1 MLKIHCKGITQGVGF
16 RPFVCTLGN
25 DLRLR
30 GSVANVGGDGIIY
43 IDLPYTWENLSENLA
58 NQKISATK
66 TNVAKKNATKRFAKK
81 SFSKK
86 KFVAKRFVRFFVLD
100 LDFSLVLLPPLH
112 SLGYLRD
119 RDCANGASKDCTSTD
134 FSAFFSAFFAS
145 LPTNAKIHSI
155 SISYLCEEDYHQVR
169 NAHKSSPNSSSK
181 PTSKSAPKSIQT
193 RNNDSKQNPKSSF
206 EILDSIPAFFSLDS
220 SIPQDLATCK
230 ECLSDIFCPTSRHY
244 LYHLISCTNCGGRY
258 SLIKSLPYDREN
270 TAMSKYEMCQ
280 KCKQDYADMQSRFFH
295 AQPISCNDC
304 AVPIRLYEGREIIS
318 KDRDTFDMLAVLLD
332 SGKIACIKGLGG
344 FALICDATNASAIA
358 TLREKKNRPTKP
370 FAIMA
375 KDIATAQK
383 IANLNKA
390 ESSALC
396 EPSAPI
402 VLAWQNKQNPLG
414 LALEQIAPNLST
426 IGILLANTAL
436 HHICFSVFG
445 KPIIYTSA
453 NLKGEPIITNLQEA
467 QEKLE
472 SITSYFLDFEREIY
486 NGIDDSI
493 LRFIAGDMRPI
504 RLARGK
510 TPLNFALPNLQNNPQ
525 NQTPPQK
532 SINLQNQISP
542 QNLQNPKSCTQKADS
557 TQRPKSGTKDEIKIL
572 AFGAQDK
579 STLCFCD
586 EKRFMLSPYI
596 GDLSS
601 VATQEKF
608 ITNMEFFALVYDF
621 SPRVLVSDFHPR
633 YESVKLAKQIKE
645 ENYSTTKHLQIYHHH
660 AHLCAILGEVA
671 SSADEEILG
680 IIWDGSGLGEDS
692 SIWGG
697 EFLFGGF
704 GGVRRVGHFGEFFLY
719 GGEVAIKEIWRVG
732 YALSKLC
739 GHEKMVAKYEAEVI
753 SKEILPLLK
762 VAIQKGINTHKTTS
776 VGRLFDG
783 VASLLGILHNTRYEG
798 ESGALIEELYYQCP
812 KLDFKPYTF
821 CLQNGVISLESFIYE
836 ICEDICLGKPLP
848 HIARRFIHTLSIIA
862 LDFAKEFLG
871 STTSEAKSSHKQIKV
886 GFSGGV
892 FQNKALCEEIHALF
906 LQAKIPHFFHT
917 IVPTNDSGISF
928 GQAAFGLYGKH

>member
-25 DLRLR
+25 DLGLR

-43 IDLPYTWENLSENLA
+43 VDLPYTWENLSKNIA
-58 NQKISATK
+58 SQKTSATK
-66 TNVAKKNATKRFAKK
+66 TNVAKKNTTKGLVEKNFAKR
-81 SFSKK
+81 

-112 SLGYLRD
+112 SLHYLHD
-119 RDCANGASKDCTSTD
+119 RDCTDFASKDCASTD

-155 SISYLCEEDYHQVR
+155 SISYICEEDYQRVL
-169 NAHKSSPNSSSK
+169 NAHKSSKKSSPKPNTKSNQK
-181 PTSKSAPKSIQT
+181 PNK
-193 RNNDSKQNPKSSF
+193 DSKPKSSF
-206 EILDSIPAFFSLDS
+206 EILDSIPAVFSLDS

-244 LYHLISCTNCGGRY
+244 LYHLTSCTNCGGRY

-304 AVPIRLYEGREIIS
+304 AVPIRLYEGREIIA
-318 KDRDTFDMLAVLLD
+318 KDRDIFDKLAVLLD
-332 SGKIACIKGLGG
+332 SGEIVCIKGLGG

-370 FAIMA
+370 FAIMV
-375 KDIATAQK
+375 KNIATAQK
-383 IANLNKA
+383 IANLNET

-396 EPSAPI
+396 EASAPI

-510 TPLNFALPNLQNNPQ
+510 TPLNFALPNLQN
-525 NQTPPQK
+525 QTPQQK
-532 SINLQNQISP
+532 SINLQN
-542 QNLQNPKSCTQKADS
+542 LQNPKTCAKQNQADFIKHLKS
-557 TQRPKSGTKDEIKIL
+557 TDKSEIKIL

-621 SPRVLVSDFHPR
+621 TPRVLVSDFHPR
-633 YESVKLAKQIKE
+633 YDSVKIAKQVSQDNE
-645 ENYSTTKHLQIYHHH
+645 TPTKHLQIYHHH
-660 AHLCAILGEVA
+660 AHLCSILGEVA
-671 SSADEEILG
+671 SSVDEEILG

-753 SKEILPLLK
+753 AKEILPLLK

-783 VASLLGILHNTRYEG
+783 VASLLGILQNTRYEG

-821 CLQNGVISLESFIYE
+821 CLQNGAVKLESFIYE
-836 ICEDICLGKPLP
+836 ICEDIFLGEPLP

-871 STTSEAKSSHKQIKV
+871 NQAKSSHKQIKV

-906 LQAKIPHFFHT
+906 SRAKIPHFFHT

-928 GQAAFGLYGKH
+928 GQAAFGLYGNH

>member
-25 DLRLR
+25 DLGLR
-30 GSVANVGGDGIIY
+30 GSVANVGGDGVIY
-43 IDLPYTWENLSENLA
+43 IDLPYTWETWENLGTNLA
-58 NQKISATK
+58 NQKTSTTK
-66 TNVAKKNATKRFAKK
+66 TNETKFFAEKDFAKK
-81 SFSKK
+81 KFAER
-86 KFVAKRFVRFFVLD
+86 KFVVKKFVRFFVLD
-100 LDFSLVLLPPLH
+100 LQPMLLTPLRSLRYLH
-112 SLGYLRD
+112 D
-119 RDCANGASKDCTSTD
+119 RDCADFASKDCASTD

-145 LPTNAKIHSI
+145 LPINAKIHSI
-155 SISYLCEEDYHQVR
+155 SISYLCKEDYHQVR
-169 NAHKSSPNSSSK
+169 SAHKSSTKSSYK
-181 PTSKSAPKSIQT
+181 PTSKSTPKSTQT
-193 RNNDSKQNPKSSF
+193 HNKDSKQSTKSSF

-244 LYHLISCTNCGGRY
+244 LYHLTSCTNCGGRY

-280 KCKQDYADMQSRFFH
+280 KCEQDYVDMQSRFFH

-304 AVPIRLYEGREIIS
+304 AVPIRLYEGREIITN
-318 KDRDTFDMLAVLLD
+318 DIDIFHRLAVLLD
-332 SGKIACIKGLGG
+332 SGEIVCIKGLGG
-344 FALICDATNASAIA
+344 FALICDATNSSAIA
-358 TLREKKNRPTKP
+358 SLRERKNRPTKP

-383 IANLNKA
+383 IAHLNEA

-396 EPSAPI
+396 EESAPI

-414 LALEQIAPNLST
+414 LAFAQIAPNLSS

-467 QEKLE
+467 QEKLK

-510 TPLNFALPNLQNNPQ
+510 TPLNFALPNLQN
-525 NQTPPQK
+525 
-532 SINLQNQISP
+532 
-542 QNLQNPKSCTQKADS
+542 PKSCVQKTDFTQSHKS
-557 TQRPKSGTKDEIKIL
+557 TDKITTKSEIKIL

-608 ITNMEFFALVYDF
+608 ITNMEFFTLIYDF
-621 SPRVLVSDFHPR
+621 TPSVLVSDFHPR
-633 YESVKLAKQIKE
+633 YESVKLAKQIRE
-645 ENYSTTKHLQIYHHH
+645 ENEYSTKHLQIYHHH

-671 SSADEEILG
+671 SSVDEEILG

-704 GGVRRVGHFGEFFLY
+704 TSIRRVGHFGEFFLY

-762 VAIQKGINTHKTTS
+762 VAIQKGINSHKTTS

-783 VASLLGILHNTRYEG
+783 VASLLGILQNTRYEG

-821 CLQNGVISLESFIYE
+821 CLQNGAVKLESFIYE
-836 ICEDICLGKPLP
+836 ICEDIFLGEPLP

-862 LDFAKEFLG
+862 LDFTKEFLVNVA
-871 STTSEAKSSHKQIKV
+871 SQAKPSHKQIKV

-906 LQAKIPHFFHT
+906 SQAKIPHFFHT

>member
-16 RPFVCTLGN
+16 RPFVCALGN
-25 DLRLR
+25 SLGLC

-43 IDLPYTWENLSENLA
+43 IDIPYAWGNRIWRNHSLENLGTNLA
-58 NQKISATK
+58 NQKTNVENFFNTK
-66 TNVAKKNATKRFAKK
+66 DFVAKK
-81 SFSKK
+81 
-86 KFVAKRFVRFFVLD
+86 FVRFFVLE
-100 LDFSLVLLPPLH
+100 LSLTLLS
-112 SLGYLRD
+112 SLRCLCYLQD
-119 RDCANGASKDCTSTD
+119 RDCKDFD
-134 FSAFFSAFFAS
+134 VFFSAFFAS

-155 SISYLCEEDYHQVR
+155 SISYISKEDYHRVR
-169 NAHKSSPNSSSK
+169 KAHKSSHKSNPKPNK
-181 PTSKSAPKSIQT
+181 
-193 RNNDSKQNPKSSF
+193 NSKQKASF
-206 EILDSIPAFFSLDS
+206 EILDSIPAFLSLDS

-230 ECLSDIFCPTSRHY
+230 QCLEDIFCPTSRHY
-244 LYHLISCTNCGGRY
+244 LYHLTSCTNCGGRY
-258 SLIKSLPYDREN
+258 SLITSLPYDREN
-270 TAMSKYEMCQ
+270 TAMSKYKMCQ
-280 KCKQDYADMQSRFFH
+280 KCTKDYTDMQSRFFH

-304 AVPIRLYEGREIIS
+304 AVPIRLYEGREIIA
-318 KDRDTFDMLAVLLD
+318 KDRVAFDKLALLLD

-344 FALICDATNASAIA
+344 FALICDATNPSAIA

-383 IANLNKA
+383 IANLNEI
-390 ESSALC
+390 ESSTLLKR
-396 EPSAPI
+396 SAPI
-402 VLAWQNKQNPLG
+402 VLACQNKQNPLG
-414 LALEQIAPNLST
+414 LALYQIAPNLST

-436 HHICFSVFG
+436 HHICFSVFD

-453 NLKGEPIITNLQEA
+453 NLQGEPIITNLQEA

-472 SITSYFLDFEREIY
+472 SITSYFLDFDREIY

-493 LRFIAGDMRPI
+493 LRFIAGDMRSI

-510 TPLNFALPNLQNNPQ
+510 TPLNFALPNLQSHTPTQNPQ
-525 NQTPPQK
+525 NLL
-532 SINLQNQISP
+532 SLQNPPI
-542 QNLQNPKSCTQKADS
+542 LQNPKSS
-557 TQRPKSGTKDEIKIL
+557 TKQNQAHSAQATKSIAKSEIKIL

-608 ITNMEFFALVYDF
+608 IANMEFFARVYDF
-621 SPRVLVSDFHPR
+621 LPRVIVSDFHPR
-633 YESVKLAKQIKE
+633 YESVKLAKHIAKQHSQA
-645 ENYSTTKHLQIYHHH
+645 NTATKHLQIYHHH

-680 IIWDGSGLGEDS
+680 IIWDGSGLGEDGN
-692 SIWGG
+692 IWGG

-704 GGVRRVGHFGEFFLY
+704 ERVRRVGHFGEFFLY

-739 GHEKMVAKYEAEVI
+739 GHKKMIEKYEAQVI
-753 SKEILPLLK
+753 AKEKLPLLK
-762 VAIQKGINTHKTTS
+762 LAIQKGINSHKTTS

-783 VASLLGILHNTRYEG
+783 VASLLGILQNTHYEG
-798 ESGALIEELYYQCP
+798 ESGALIEELYYQSP
-812 KLDFKPYTF
+812 KLEVAPYAF
-821 CLQNGVISLESFIYE
+821 CLQNDVVRLESFVYE
-836 ICEDICLGKPLP
+836 ICEDIFLGESLP
-848 HIARRFIHTLSIIA
+848 HIARRFIHTLSVIA
-862 LDFAKEFLG
+862 LDFAKEFLAN
-871 STTSEAKSSHKQIKV
+871 TTAKTKSSTKQIKI

-906 LQAKIPHFFHT
+906 AQAKIPHFFHT

-928 GQAAFGLYGKH
+928 GQAAFGRYGTHS

>member
-25 DLRLR
+25 DLGLC

-43 IDLPYTWENLSENLA
+43 VDLPYTWDTWENLGTNLA
-58 NQKISATK
+58 NQKTSIVK
-66 TNVAKKNATKRFAKK
+66 TNVAKKNAAKNFA
-81 SFSKK
+81 KK
-86 KFVAKRFVRFFVLD
+86 KFVAKRFVRFFVLE
-100 LDFSLVLLPPLH
+100 LSSALLSPLH
-112 SLGYLRD
+112 PLCYLHD
-119 RDCANGASKDCTSTD
+119 RDCTDFADCASTD

-169 NAHKSSPNSSSK
+169 SMHKSSPNSSFKST
-181 PTSKSAPKSIQT
+181 PKSAPKSIQT
-193 RNNDSKQNPKSSF
+193 RNKDFKQNSKSSF

-244 LYHLISCTNCGGRY
+244 FYHLISCTNCGGRY

-280 KCKQDYADMQSRFFH
+280 KCEQDYADMQSRFFH

-318 KDRDTFDMLAVLLD
+318 KDRDTFDRLAVLLD
-332 SGKIACIKGLGG
+332 SGKIVCIKGLGG
-344 FALICDATNASAIA
+344 FALICDATNASAIT

-396 EPSAPI
+396 EASAPI

-510 TPLNFALPNLQNNPQ
+510 TPLNFALPNLQN
-525 NQTPPQK
+525 QT
-532 SINLQNQISP
+532 SP
-542 QNLQNPKSCTQKADS
+542 QNPKSCTKQNQADS
-557 TQRPKSGTKDEIKIL
+557 IKHQKSTDKSEIKIL

-608 ITNMEFFALVYDF
+608 ITNMEFFAIVYDF
-621 SPRVLVSDFHPR
+621 TPRVLVSDFHPR
-633 YESVKLAKQIKE
+633 YESVKLAKQIRE
-645 ENYSTTKHLQIYHHH
+645 ENQVPTKHLQIYHHH

-671 SSADEEILG
+671 SSVDEEILG

-704 GGVRRVGHFGEFFLY
+704 ASTRRVGHFGEFFLY

-739 GHEKMVAKYEAEVI
+739 GHEKMAAKYEEEVI

-776 VGRLFDG
+776 VGRIFDG
-783 VASLLGILHNTRYEG
+783 VASLFGILQNTRYEG

-821 CLQNGVISLESFIYE
+821 CLQNGVVRLESFIYE
-836 ICEDICLGKPLP
+836 ICEDIFLGEPLP

-862 LDFAKEFLG
+862 LDFTKEFLG
-871 STTSEAKSSHKQIKV
+871 NQAKSSVRQIKV

-906 LQAKIPHFFHT
+906 SQVKIPHFFHT

>member
-25 DLRLR
+25 DLGLR
-30 GSVANVGGDGIIY
+30 GSVANVGGDGVIY
-43 IDLPYTWENLSENLA
+43 VDMPYAWQNLKNLG
-58 NQKISATK
+58 
-66 TNVAKKNATKRFAKK
+66 TNLVSLKANATKKC
-81 SFSKK
+81 
-86 KFVAKRFVRFFVLD
+86 VAKNVVAQEFIPKNFVRFFVLD

-155 SISYLCEEDYHQVR
+155 SISYLCEEDYHQVQ
-169 NAHKSSPNSSSK
+169 NMHKSSPNSSSK

-206 EILDSIPAFFSLDS
+206 EILDSIPAFFLLDS
-220 SIPQDLATCK
+220 SIPQDLATCRD
-230 ECLSDIFCPTSRHY
+230 CLSDIFCPTSRHY

-332 SGKIACIKGLGG
+332 SGKIVCIKGLGG
-344 FALICDATNASAIA
+344 FALICDATNASVIT

-557 TQRPKSGTKDEIKIL
+557 TQCPKSGTKDEIKIL

-608 ITNMEFFALVYDF
+608 ITNMEFFALVYGF
-621 SPRVLVSDFHPR
+621 TPRVLVSDFHPR
-633 YESVKLAKQIKE
+633 YESVKLAKQIRE

-704 GGVRRVGHFGEFFLY
+704 GGTCRVGHFGEFFLY

-762 VAIQKGINTHKTTS
+762 VAIQKGINSHKTTS

-783 VASLLGILHNTRYEG
+783 VASLLGILQNTRYEG

-821 CLQNGVISLESFIYE
+821 CLQNGVVRLESFIYE
-836 ICEDICLGKPLP
+836 ICEDIFLGEPLP

-862 LDFAKEFLG
+862 LDFTKEFLG
-871 STTSEAKSSHKQIKV
+871 SQAKSSHKQIKV

-906 LQAKIPHFFHT
+906 SQAKIPHFFHT